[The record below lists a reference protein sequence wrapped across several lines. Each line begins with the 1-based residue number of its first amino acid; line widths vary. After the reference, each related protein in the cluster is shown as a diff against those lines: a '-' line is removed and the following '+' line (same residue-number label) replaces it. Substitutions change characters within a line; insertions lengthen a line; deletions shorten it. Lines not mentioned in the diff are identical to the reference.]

1 MAFVRSGGEFRVNSQ
16 TGGDQSRPEVATL
29 ANGGFVVVWD
39 DPSRT
44 LGDSSGRS
52 IKAQLY
58 SAFGA
63 AVGGEFL
70 VNTQTTGDQ
79 VGPKVAG
86 LSDGRFVVTWTDAS
100 GVSDGSL
107 SSVQAQI
114 FDAAGFRI
122 GTEFVVNS
130 QTNSSQSASD
140 IAPWEGD
147 GFVIT
152 WTDAVGDEV
161 MARRYDASG
170 TGFADFVVPDTTVNI
185 QDASRVAALANGQ
198 FVITWEDSSGGSPF
212 SQPADNSGY
221 GIKAKNTGKFDFEFL
236 VNTNTSGSQRFPDV
250 AGLTDGSY
258 VVTWQD
264 ENSNS
269 GDIKARIIRSNVVT
283 SEFLVETTTTGT
295 QFDAHIT
302 ALADGGF
309 VITWTDF
316 RPSPPVNPLIIA
328 QTDIQAQAFD
338 AAGTKVGTDFR
349 VNTETFFFQSSP
361 AIAGL
366 ANGGF
371 VVVWTDLSGLGRSS
385 DPVSIKAQLYQ
396 LQPTTGTAG
405 DDSFTAQPGNN
416 RIDALGGIDTI
427 TFDFRLADATV
438 TYLGNQV
445 IINGPSGHSV
455 LTGFERYV
463 FTDGTVD
470 NNDGNALVDD
480 LFYYARNPDVWNAHV
495 DADAHYDAFGWHEWR
510 DPNAFFSTSLYLAV
524 NADVKA
530 AGVNPLAHFHE
541 SGWAEGRQPSTAFD
555 VAAFLR
561 ANPDIAAAH
570 IDPLAHFLQLGAG
583 EGRLPIA
590 LNSLTTSNGFD
601 YVYYLA
607 HNRDVAAAHVDPF
620 QHFQQFGWK
629 EGRNPNALFDTQGY
643 LATYTDVAAAR
654 VDPLDHYNNFG
665 WREGRDPSVNFD
677 TTSYLAAYPDV
688 VAAQVN
694 PLVHY
699 FQFGQAEGRQ
709 VFADGVWG

>member
-1 MAFVRSGGEFRVNSQ
+1 VAFVPSGSEFRVNSQ
-16 TGGDQSRPEVATL
+16 TGGDQIRPEIAAL
-29 ANGGFVVVWD
+29 ANGGFIVVWD
-39 DPSRT
+39 DASGT

-58 SAFGA
+58 SASGA

-79 VGPKVAG
+79 VGPKVTG

-130 QTNSSQSASD
+130 QTSSSQSASD

-147 GFVIT
+147 RFVIT

-170 TGFADFVVPDTTVNI
+170 TGFADFVVPDTTINI
-185 QDASRVAALANGQ
+185 QDAARVAVLANGQ
-198 FVITWEDSSGGSPF
+198 FVITWEDTSGGSPF
-212 SQPADNSGY
+212 SQPADSSGY
-221 GIKAKNTGKFDFEFL
+221 GIKAKNSGKFDFEFL
-236 VNTNTSGSQRFPDV
+236 VNTDTIGSQRFPDV
-250 AGLTDGSY
+250 AGLTNGDY
-258 VVTWQD
+258 VVAWQD
-264 ENSNS
+264 ENSTS
-269 GDIKARIIRSNVVT
+269 GDIKARIIAPGGPAGT
-283 SEFLVETTTTGT
+283 SEFLVNTQTTGT
-295 QFDAHIT
+295 QADAKIT

-309 VITWTDF
+309 VITWSDF
-316 RPSPPVNPLIIA
+316 SAGAPNIK
-328 QTDIQAQAFD
+328 AQAFD
-338 AAGTKVGTDFR
+338 AAGATIGTEFL
-349 VNTETFFFQSSP
+349 VNTQTSLDQTTP
-361 AIAGL
+361 AIVGL
-366 ANGGF
+366 PNGGF
-371 VVVWTDLSGLGRSS
+371 VAVWADQSGTLGDGSGF
-385 DPVSIKAQLYQ
+385 SIKAQIYQ
-396 LQPTTGTAG
+396 LQPTTGTPG
-405 DDSFTAQPGNN
+405 DDSFMALPGSN
-416 RIDALGGIDTI
+416 RFDGLGGIDTV
-427 TFDFRLADATV
+427 TFNFRLVDATV
-438 TYLGNQV
+438 RYSGNAV
-445 IINGPSGHSV
+445 IIDGPSSHTV

-463 FTDGTVD
+463 FADGTVD

-541 SGWAEGRQPSTAFD
+541 SGWAEGRQPSAAFD

-561 ANPDIAAAH
+561 ANQDIAAAH

-583 EGRLPIA
+583 EGRQPIA
-590 LNSLTTSNGFD
+590 LTSLTTSNGFD
-601 YVYYLA
+601 YIYYLA
-607 HNRDVAAAHVDPF
+607 HNPDVAAAHVDPF
-620 QHFQQFGWK
+620 GHFQQFGWK
-629 EGRNPNALFDTQGY
+629 EGRNPNALFDTRGY
-643 LATYTDVAAAR
+643 LATYTDVAAGGAN
-654 VDPLDHYNNFG
+654 PLDHYNQFG

-677 TTSYLAAYPDV
+677 TTSYLAAYPDIA
-688 VAAQVN
+688 AAQIN